1 MIYVFC
7 VILHLLVV
15 VQAGDGATCRTL
27 TKLTFSGDQRDS
39 KPVTM
44 EVGTW
49 LGMTEADFSGA
60 GLGPSGATVL
70 SAWVRCKVLWRQLR
84 IKSKMY

>member
-1 MIYVFC
+1 VIYVFC

-15 VQAGDGATCRTL
+15 VQAGDGATCCTL

-44 EVGTW
+44 EVG
-49 LGMTEADFSGA
+49 MTEADTSGA

-70 SAWVRCKVLWRQLR
+70 SAWVRCKVLWSQLR